1 MNHKKYDKKM
11 LKRFERK
18 IFRKLHGLIRK
29 TSEKHGLIRKTS
41 EKY

>member
-1 MNHKKYDKKM
+1 MNHKKYDENM

-18 IFRKLHGLIRK
+18 ILRNLHGLIQ
-29 TSEKHGLIRKTS
+29 KTS